1 MYYKTPLNSYCAG
14 KLTHLFDC
22 NITQWE
28 IWIRC
33 HRTEVEMRRHVRL
46 QIKNWKRL
54 KHCESNLS
62 LQSDDSTS
70 QMAHGWSSSQLD
82 MPPKQVFYLKGRPVQ
97 TWCVTKSLSFKW
109 ATGSNL
115 MRDQKSLIEG
125 VTGSNLMCDQ
135 KVSFQGTTCS
145 KPDVFQLSSIST
157 DLFCYVFYES
167 QSIPVRTI
175 LMHFSSFKSCPAWFI
190 D

>member
-97 TWCVTKSLSFKW
+97 TWCVTKSLSLRGWPVQTWCVTKKSHFK
-109 ATGSNL
+109 G
-115 MRDQKSLIEG
+115 RPVQ
-125 VTGSNLMCDQ
+125 NLMCFSCLAYPRISSVMSSMRASQ
-135 KVSFQGTTCS
+135 YQCVQSWCTSIASRAAQHGSLISLESCHVS
-145 KPDVFQLSSIST
+145 V
-157 DLFCYVFYES
+157 
-167 QSIPVRTI
+167 
-175 LMHFSSFKSCPAWFI
+175 
-190 D
+190 